1 MTLRMSDRIF
11 IALGSNVGDRA
22 ANLRDAIAML
32 AGHARI
38 DVIRVAEAI
47 ETAAV
52 DSPAGSG
59 DYLNAAAE
67 LASDLEPHELLATLH
82 AIEHELGRRRSV
94 RHAPRTIDLDL
105 LLHGDAVIDDATL
118 TLPHPRL
125 HERRFVL
132 APLATIAADVA
143 HPTLH
148 RTIAQLLG
156 MLDAREL

>member
-1 MTLRMSDRIF
+1 MPRIF

-22 ANLRDAIAML
+22 ANLRDAVAQL
-32 AGHARI
+32 NAHPRI
-38 DVIRVAEAI
+38 DVLRVAEAI

-52 DSPAGSG
+52 DAPSGSG
-59 DYLNAAAE
+59 DFLNAAAE
-67 LASDLEPHELLATLH
+67 LSTDVGPRELLAILH

-94 RHAPRTIDLDL
+94 RNAPRTIDLDL
-105 LLHGDAVIDDATL
+105 LLYGDQTIDDATL

-132 APLATIAADVA
+132 APLAAIAGDVV

-148 RTIAQLLG
+148 RTIAQLLSAI
-156 MLDAREL
+156 D